1 MDCIEIRGLLAEAVI
16 GVDEEERRAPQE
28 VRLDLILEVDLAEA
42 GRTDDLAQ
50 TVDYAAVAEAVRA
63 HVAASQYRLV
73 ERLAG
78 AVAGV
83 VLDGFPLVRAVTV
96 RVEKPAAL
104 PPGAGIPRV
113 ILRRERP
120 S

>member
-1 MDCIEIRGLLAEAVI
+1 MDCIEIRGLCAETVLGI
-16 GVDEEERRAPQE
+16 GEEERRAPQE
-28 VRLDLILEVDLAEA
+28 VRLDLILEADLEAA
-42 GRTDDLAQ
+42 GRTDDLAR

-63 HVAASQYRLV
+63 HVVGSQYRLV

-78 AVAGV
+78 AVAGI
-83 VLDGFPLVRAVTV
+83 VLDGFALVRAVTV

-104 PPGAGIPRV
+104 PPGAGVPAV
-113 ILRRERP
+113 VLRRERP